1 VAVWEDDSASSLR
14 VVWRPPVD
22 PPPVDDDQADVRV
35 IDQLLDD
42 LEALVGRFPLQYL
55 HPLGA
60 DRRWGAATGRWV
72 PPRDGAS
79 LAEAA
84 RRV

>member
-1 VAVWEDDSASSLR
+1 MSMRSAPPIDDE
-14 VVWRPPVD
+14 
-22 PPPVDDDQADVRV
+22 QADVRV

-60 DRRWGAATGRWV
+60 DRSWDGATGRWQ
-72 PPRDGAS
+72 PQREAAS
-79 LAEAA
+79 VAEAA
-84 RRV
+84 SRV